1 MGLIKKYLDSYY
13 ALDHEILN
21 SEIKLLKEKE
31 IKELTIQI
39 NDLKE
44 EISLIK
50 FPNGRLISKYVFK
63 GALNYFVTG
72 IVYNYKNKNYILP
85 TDKTDIK
92 NNYTFIRENN
102 MIYISLEDEFFV
114 IKNENII
121 RTDSRWRII

>member
-31 IKELTIQI
+31 IKELT
-39 NDLKE
+39 E